1 MDLVVVDLEAPLFV
15 LGGATGKLEAA
26 APEVELFPFPPE
38 VESVIEDGTVSLT
51 LEMQVSYPE
60 ELDDF

>member
-1 MDLVVVDLEAPLFV
+1 MDLVAVDLEAPLFV
-15 LGGATGKLEAA
+15 LGGATGKLDPA
-26 APEVELFPFPPE
+26 EVEFPPPE